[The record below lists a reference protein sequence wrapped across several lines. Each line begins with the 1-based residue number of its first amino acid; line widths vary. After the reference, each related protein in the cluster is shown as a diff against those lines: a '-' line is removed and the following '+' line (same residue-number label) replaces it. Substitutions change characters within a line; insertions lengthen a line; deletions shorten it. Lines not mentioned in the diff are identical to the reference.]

1 MPPVNNKTLTR
12 KQQDHKMKKQLL
24 LIAILFCA
32 VYTQAQEVFVNADF
46 VSSYIWRGMD
56 SGNIRAYV
64 GFNWKGLTVYAW
76 GSTEFRHKNNE
87 IDLSLE
93 YEYKNLTLYANNYF
107 TQTED
112 EPFKYF
118 NYKAHSTGHTFEAG
132 AGYMLCE
139 KFPLSVSWYTT
150 FAGND
155 YRENGKRA
163 WSSYCELSYPFHIKG
178 VDFSLEAGFTPW
190 EGMYS
195 DKFNV
200 VNAGLSAS
208 KELKITSTFSL
219 PVFGKLI
226 ANPYEEQLYFVVGF
240 SL

>member
-56 SGNIRAYV
+56 SGNASV
-64 GFNWKGLTVYAW
+64 QPSLGFNWKGLTVYAW

-118 NYKAHSTGHTFEAG
+118 NYKAPRSRLHSVGRHVFRQVQCCQRRAFRQQRIEDYLHILTARIRKADSQPLRRATL
-132 AGYMLCE
+132 LCSRLQFMIE
-139 KFPLSVSWYTT
+139 
-150 FAGND
+150 
-155 YRENGKRA
+155 
-163 WSSYCELSYPFHIKG
+163 I
-178 VDFSLEAGFTPW
+178 
-190 EGMYS
+190 
-195 DKFNV
+195 
-200 VNAGLSAS
+200 
-208 KELKITSTFSL
+208 
-219 PVFGKLI
+219 
-226 ANPYEEQLYFVVGF
+226 
-240 SL
+240 

>member
-56 SGNIRAYV
+56 SGNASV
-64 GFNWKGLTVYAW
+64 QPSLGFNWKGLTVYAW

-155 YRENGKRA
+155 YRENGKQLSVSHKRSGFCPRSRLHSVGRHVFRQVQCCQRRA
-163 WSSYCELSYPFHIKG
+163 FRQQRIEDYLHILTARIRKA
-178 VDFSLEAGFTPW
+178 DSQPLRRATLLCSRLQFMIE
-190 EGMYS
+190 
-195 DKFNV
+195 
-200 VNAGLSAS
+200 
-208 KELKITSTFSL
+208 I
-219 PVFGKLI
+219 
-226 ANPYEEQLYFVVGF
+226 
-240 SL
+240 